1 MKRNTHI
8 EEISEKF
15 SKGNHWCII
24 IFDCRKGY
32 REAKIE
38 LENKKEDHERL
49 QLSIEE
55 PLKTNQK
62 VTSNKE
68 LQEVTT
74 SRNNNGKNEEIKKKA
89 EKELEQ
95 VFKQRSIKNK
105 SITTNKTEVNQDIRN
120 NQVKE
125 TEDSITVWDLP

>member
-1 MKRNTHI
+1 LKRNTHI

-62 VTSNKE
+62 VISSKE
-68 LQEVTT
+68 LQEGIT
-74 SRNNNGKNEEIKKKA
+74 SKSNNEKNKEIRKKA
-89 EKELEQ
+89 EEELEQ

-105 SITTNKTEVNQDIRN
+105 SITTNKTEIN
-120 NQVKE
+120 
-125 TEDSITVWDLP
+125 